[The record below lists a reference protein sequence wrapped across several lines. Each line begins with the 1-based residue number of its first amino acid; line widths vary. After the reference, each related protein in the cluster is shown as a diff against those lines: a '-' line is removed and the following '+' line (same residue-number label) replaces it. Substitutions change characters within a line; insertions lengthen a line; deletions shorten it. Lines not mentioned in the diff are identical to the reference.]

1 MITVRVLFFSTI
13 RARIGKKNIQIEL
26 PAGARVRD
34 LKEKLALAYPDAAS
48 TIVNMLASVNQVYSD
63 DSTELD
69 DQAEVAFFPYVTG
82 G

>member
-13 RARIGKKNIQIEL
+13 RARVGKKVIQIEL
-26 PAGARVRD
+26 PPGSSVGD
-34 LKEKLALAYPDAAS
+34 LKGEIAQLYPEVVGILPS
-48 TIVNMLASVNQVYSD
+48 MLAAVNKVFSD
-63 DSTELD
+63 DSTTIP

>member
-26 PAGARVRD
+26 PVGARVMD
-34 LKEKLALAYPDAAS
+34 LKNELALVYPDAAA
-48 TIVNMLASVNQVYSD
+48 TIMNMMASVDRVYSD
-63 DSTELD
+63 DNTELNEES
-69 DQAEVAFFPYVTG
+69 EVAFFPYVTG

>member
-13 RARIGKKNIQIEL
+13 RARIGKKKVRMEL
-26 PAGARVRD
+26 PVGARVAD
-34 LKEKLALAYPDAAS
+34 LKKELALVYPEAVG
-48 TIVNMLASVNQVYSD
+48 TIENMLASVNQVYSD
-63 DSTELD
+63 DSTELL

>member
-13 RARIGKKNIQIEL
+13 RARIGKKQVRLEL
-26 PAGARVRD
+26 PAGARVAD
-34 LKEKLALAYPDAAS
+34 LKKELALAYPEAVG
-48 TIVNMLASVNQVYSD
+48 TIENMLASVNQVYSD
-63 DSTELD
+63 DSTELL